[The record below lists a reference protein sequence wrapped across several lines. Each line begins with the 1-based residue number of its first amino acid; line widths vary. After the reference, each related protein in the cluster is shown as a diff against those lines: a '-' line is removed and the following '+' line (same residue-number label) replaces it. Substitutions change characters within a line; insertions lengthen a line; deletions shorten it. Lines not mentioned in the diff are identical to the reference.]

1 MMKLI
6 SKSVVLAG
14 LVALSA
20 CGGAAEQNVAAN
32 NTAGDELYNLAP
44 DDLAGNDLPANE
56 TLGNETAGN
65 EAAPG
70 NDVAENA
77 SGNAQ

>member
-6 SKSVVLAG
+6 SKTVVLAG

-44 DDLAGNDLPANE
+44 DDLAGNEVLANE
-56 TLGNETAGN
+56 TLGNEAVGN

-70 NDVAENA
+70 NEVAENA

>member
-1 MMKLI
+1 MRKI
-6 SKSVVLAG
+6 STAFVAAA

-20 CGGAAEQNVAAN
+20 CGGGAQENVVAN
-32 NTAGDELYNLAP
+32 NSAGDELYNLAP
-44 DDLAGNDLPANE
+44 DDLGGNELPANE
-56 TLGNETAGN
+56 TLGSETLGN

-70 NDVAENA
+70 NEVAENA

>member
-1 MMKLI
+1 MKKI
-6 SKSVVLAG
+6 STAFAISA

-20 CGGAAEQNVAAN
+20 CGGGASENVAAN

-44 DDLAGNDLPANE
+44 EDLGNELPANE
-56 TLGNETAGN
+56 ALANETAPGN

-70 NDVAENA
+70 NEVAENA

>member
-1 MMKLI
+1 MKLI
-6 SKSVVLAG
+6 SRTIVVAG

-44 DDLAGNDLPANE
+44 DDLAGNDVLANE
-56 TLGNETAGN
+56 SLGNEAVGN
-65 EAAPG
+65 EVAPG